1 MRRARAAP
9 EALISRR
16 FEATPDEAATVWI
29 CGVFLYAM
37 LCDRYPVRARPICRF
52 EFAAVGVTSLRRR

>member
-1 MRRARAAP
+1 MRAARAAP

-37 LCDRYPVRARPICRF
+37 LCDRYPVRA
-52 EFAAVGVTSLRRR
+52 